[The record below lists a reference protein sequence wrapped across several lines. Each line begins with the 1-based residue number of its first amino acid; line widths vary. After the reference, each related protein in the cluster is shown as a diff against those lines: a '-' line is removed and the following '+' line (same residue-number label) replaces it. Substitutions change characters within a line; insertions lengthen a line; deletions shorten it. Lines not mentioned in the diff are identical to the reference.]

1 MDLFRVVF
9 YSVIALIF
17 LYSSGHAGDSNLTK
31 MEKEN
36 IKTIRY
42 VHSQITKG
50 NLDVFDEV
58 LTPDYVRHCQ
68 SMPPDLQ
75 EIHGAEKLKAFVKDF
90 LSGVSDFN
98 ETFDVI
104 MADID
109 KVAYVTTMT
118 GKQTGPMGDLPAS
131 GKDFNSVNIIVQRF
145 EKGKIAETWVSWDNL
160 DFLRQLGFFP
170 PPAPSA
176 EAMAD
181 DGDKIEARKALA
193 RRWFEEVINQ
203 RNLDV
208 IADIYSPDFHYHGPG
223 GLELQGPDAVRKFAA
238 AILAASNDRH
248 AVVEQQVA
256 EGDLIVTR
264 FISTG
269 HFTGPYRGMEPTGEL
284 WTTEGIVISR
294 IVDGKILEDWEVFHN
309 TGL

>member
-9 YSVIALIF
+9 YSVTALIF
-17 LYSSGHAGDSNLTK
+17 LFSSGYAGDSTLTK

-36 IKTIRY
+36 IKTVRY
-42 VHSQITKG
+42 VHSELDKG
-50 NLDVFDEV
+50 NWKVFDEV
-58 LTPDYVRHCQ
+58 LTSDYVRHCQ
-68 SMPPDLQ
+68 AMPPDLQ
-75 EIHGAEKLKAFVKDF
+75 EMHGAERLKTFIKDF
-90 LSGVSDFN
+90 LSGVSDLN
-98 ETFDVI
+98 ETIDVI
-104 MADID
+104 MADSD
-109 KVAYVTTMT
+109 KVAYVLTMT

-131 GKDFNSVNIIVQRF
+131 GKKFNSVNIIVQRF
-145 EKGKIAETWVSWDNL
+145 ENGKIAETWVSWDNL

-176 EAMAD
+176 ETMAGD
-181 DGDKIEARKALA
+181 TDKIEARKALA

-203 RNLDV
+203 RNLNAIDE
-208 IADIYSPDFHYHGPG
+208 IYSPDFRYHGPD
-223 GLELQGPDAVRKFAA
+223 GLELQGTDAVRKFAA

-269 HFTGPYRGMEPTGEL
+269 HFTAPYRGIEPTGEL
-284 WTTEGIVISR
+284 WTTEGIDISR
-294 IVDGKILEDWEVFHN
+294 IVNGKIVEGWEVFHN